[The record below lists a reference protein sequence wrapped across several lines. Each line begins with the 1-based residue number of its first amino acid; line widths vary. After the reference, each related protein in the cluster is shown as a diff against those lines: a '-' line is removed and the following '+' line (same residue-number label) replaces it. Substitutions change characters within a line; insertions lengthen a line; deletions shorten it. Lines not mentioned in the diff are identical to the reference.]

1 MKIRRDQVGGPW
13 WRAPSPRHP
22 LPLALTVFLFSHP
35 PTPQLDQPNDAGAHA
50 RPVHSRVLQ
59 AARPL
64 GHRGPSDSLYT
75 MVQPQR
81 LRAPAQRWR
90 NDAVAHPAKGA
101 PEARGANPCRGPTDT
116 ESGAKGSMRQ
126 AAGCG
131 PGPRRRRRPTFHP
144 PAPLLSFHCSSPSP
158 GRRASSQAGKTSRG
172 HLNEHGRRHALEQIT
187 LTGASKTHPR
197 CLFALAQCTRRY
209 KKTLCALPQS
219 EASSGRS
226 STSHS

>member
-1 MKIRRDQVGGPW
+1 MKIRRDQVGGPC

-35 PTPQLDQPNDAGAHA
+35 PTPLIDQPNDAGAHA

-131 PGPRRRRRPTFHP
+131 PGPRRRRRPTVSPSCSP
-144 PAPLLSFHCSSPSP
+144 PFFPLLLAIPRPTSQQPSGKNQPRPFKRARTSPRP
-158 GRRASSQAGKTSRG
+158 
-172 HLNEHGRRHALEQIT
+172 
-187 LTGASKTHPR
+187 
-197 CLFALAQCTRRY
+197 
-209 KKTLCALPQS
+209 
-219 EASSGRS
+219 
-226 STSHS
+226 